1 MKKDHRTYFISYTIL
16 FVLILAVISSWLLL
30 TGRSFVLGG
39 DPVAQH
45 VRALIYYGRWLRELP
60 GYVIRE
66 HALPTYAL
74 SIGYGSDVITTLHFY
89 VIGDPLNLLCA
100 FVPTAYM
107 AVFYTVMIIVRMY
120 LAGACFSFMCFS
132 LRSGQ
137 KTRPAGVMAGTL
149 TYVFS
154 AYVIFGGWRHPF
166 FLNPMIYFPLII
178 AGAERIRT
186 QKRHLLFALSV
197 AVSAMSN
204 FYFFY
209 MIVIVT
215 IVYALWRCVCVYGKD
230 IRRSAQFI
238 AHLAGASLVGAV
250 TAGIIL
256 VPVLYAFAGNPRSV
270 EGYLFD
276 ALYTSDYYLR
286 FPASLITFWSA
297 GEWGYVGISSVAM
310 LAILALFLRRRRR
323 DLQALFLIGV
333 AALLIPAAGYAM
345 NGFAYVST
353 RWVWAFVF
361 LCAYMVV
368 QGWDELFFSWRLWQ
382 ISVPVLAGI
391 GLLGL
396 SGSRAYEQ
404 IRLNLWIQLGLLA
417 AAVIA
422 LRVAERAGDDG
433 PGRSGKGRSAAKAA
447 PFVFSLMVLGICCN
461 GLFGIIPA
469 LGGVGNG
476 YYQWNRVA
484 GETAEIFDTESAA
497 IRRLEG
503 ADGFYRYS
511 GRDLSGN
518 ASVQDGVP
526 STQFY
531 WSLANGSVFRF
542 FDRMGLCVSYA
553 NAYATLDDRT
563 ILNEIAA
570 VRDFYSQK
578 EKNVPWGYEF
588 LEAEENP
595 EAEKYPIY
603 RNSYALPFGIT
614 YHRVLGEEAFDALDP
629 GARQEV
635 LLTDAVIPNDDLERI
650 ASGSGL
656 EVTGVTDADLTR
668 TLPAFS
674 MEAVKDKAVI
684 DGNTITV
691 LEDGAR
697 IRIRFEGTPESE
709 NYLYLGKID
718 FRDEDGTYAHIP
730 ERLQFKLSAYAGKE
744 KLTSRTLTW
753 FTRREKWYAGRNSF
767 LIPGGYHGEKLS
779 SFILTLPVKGVYTFD
794 EISVCT
800 QPLGEMYANR
810 AGMLKEEAP
819 GSVDLHTGSG
829 TLTWATGKTDLSVSC
844 SSDVLLCLQ
853 MAYSKGWKARV
864 DGEEVPLIR
873 TGLMF
878 TGLALSG
885 GDHLVSLRYSTP
897 GLALGACMT
906 LAGMV
911 IMIFYA
917 CRRKSF
923 RKRTVK
929 RK

>member
-1 MKKDHRTYFISYTIL
+1 MKNNHRTYFISYTIL

-30 TGRSFVLGG
+30 TGRSLVLGG

-60 GYVIRE
+60 GYIVRE
-66 HALPTYAL
+66 RALPTYAL

-89 VIGDPLNLLCA
+89 VIGDPLNLFCA

-107 AVFYTVMIIVRMY
+107 AVFYSVMIIVRMY

-132 LRSGQ
+132 LNAGQ
-137 KTRPAGVMAGTL
+137 KARPAGIMAGTL

-154 AYVIFGGWRHPF
+154 AYTIFGGWRHPF

-209 MIVIVT
+209 MIVAVT
-215 IVYALWRCVCVYGKD
+215 IVYALWRCVCVYGKE
-230 IRRSAQFI
+230 IRRSARFI
-238 AHLAGASLVGAV
+238 AHLAGASLVGV
-250 TAGIIL
+250 LTAGIIL

-297 GEWGYVGISSVAM
+297 GEWGYIGISSVA
-310 LAILALFLRRRRR
+310 LLTILTLFVRRRRR
-323 DLQALFLIGV
+323 DLQVLFLIGA

-345 NGFAYVST
+345 NGFSYVSS

-361 LCAYMVV
+361 LCAYMVT
-368 QGWDELFFSWRLWQ
+368 QGWDELFHSWRLWQ

-417 AAVIA
+417 AAVIIVCFA
-422 LRVAERAGDDG
+422 NGGRDGD
-433 PGRSGKGRSAAKAA
+433 PERSGKGRPAAMAA
-447 PFVFSLMVLGICCN
+447 PFVFSLMILGICCN
-461 GLFGIIPA
+461 GLFGIIPS

-484 GETAEIFDTESAA
+484 GDTAEIFDTESAA
-497 IRRLEG
+497 IRRIEG
-503 ADGFYRYS
+503 AYEFYRYS

-531 WSLANGSVFRF
+531 WSLANGYVFRF
-542 FDRMGLCVSYA
+542 FEKMGLCVSYA

-578 EKNVPWGYEF
+578 EKHVPWGYER
-588 LEAEENP
+588 LGTEENP

-603 RNSYALPFGIT
+603 RNGYALPFGIT
-614 YHRVLGEEAFDALDP
+614 YHRVMGENAFDALDP
-629 GARQEV
+629 GAGQEI
-635 LLTDAVIPNDDLERI
+635 LLTDAVIPDDDLEKTV
-650 ASGSGL
+650 SGSGL
-656 EVTGVTDADLTR
+656 EIDDAPDTELTR
-668 TLPAFS
+668 VLPAFS
-674 MEAVKDKAVI
+674 MEPVKEKAVI
-684 DGNTITV
+684 DGNTITAI
-691 LEDGAR
+691 EDGAR
-697 IRIRFEGTPESE
+697 IRIRFEGTQESE
-709 NYLYLGKID
+709 SYLYLGKID
-718 FRDEDGTYAHIP
+718 FRDEDGSYSHIP
-730 ERLQFKLSAYAGKE
+730 ERLQFKLSSYAGKE
-744 KLTSRTLTW
+744 KLASRTLTW

-800 QPLGEMYANR
+800 QPLGETYVDR
-810 AGMLKEEAP
+810 AGMLKEEVP
-819 GSVDLHTGSG
+819 DSVDLHTGSD
-829 TLTWATGKTDLSVSC
+829 TLTWATGKTDLSLSC
-844 SSDVLLCLQ
+844 SSDSLLCLQ

-864 DGEEVPLIR
+864 DGEAVPLIR
-873 TGLMF
+873 TDLMF
-878 TGLALSG
+878 TGLALSA
-885 GDHLVSLRYSTP
+885 GDHSISLRYTTP
-897 GLALGACMT
+897 GLAVGACMT

-911 IMIFYA
+911 ILIIYV
-917 CRRKSF
+917 CRRKSG
-923 RKRTVK
+923 RK
-929 RK
+929 